1 MQEAGG
7 GFVSNPYLELMDLVL
22 FGVPSGV
29 FDPAPDYQLSE
40 REAGH

>member
-1 MQEAGG
+1 MDSSATHTRK
-7 GFVSNPYLELMDLVL
+7 LMDLVL
-22 FGVPSGV
+22 FEVPSKI